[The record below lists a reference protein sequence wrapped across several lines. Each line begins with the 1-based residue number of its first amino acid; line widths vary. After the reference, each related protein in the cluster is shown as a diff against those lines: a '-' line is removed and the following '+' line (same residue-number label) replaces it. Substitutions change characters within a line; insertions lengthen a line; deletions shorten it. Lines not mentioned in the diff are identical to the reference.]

1 MGRVVFILLLLV
13 TSLWAL
19 RRPWIGVAGSYLVAI
34 LSPQAV
40 WYWNFEGLRPALWLL
55 LPTLIGFA
63 VGLARGELRL
73 DPLRNR
79 RIALL
84 AGLWIFLTVSY
95 FFGPYVDAGGPYR
108 FSDPAW
114 AFETLNKVLLLCFV
128 ACVCIDDERKVIALA
143 GVLVVSAVYLVYWAN
158 AQYLS
163 GQVWGRLAGPVDETG
178 TGIYADENTF
188 AMLFVVAQP
197 FLWFGG
203 FALRSVKLRY
213 ALWLVIPF
221 AWHAVFLTASRG
233 GLVGVAAVTALIAL
247 RSTRR
252 ALGLLLI
259 PALLV
264 AYVWQAGDLMKS
276 RAETIDEFR
285 TESSAATRLEAWGA
299 AWNMMRTHPVTGVG
313 LASFGPAFPNYSP
326 KEPREAHNTVLQVAG
341 ESGLFAGLALLLLVL
356 ATLRALWRNA
366 TRLRALPAPEGRGH
380 ILALLNE
387 ATLVAL
393 CGFSVCALFLSLQ
406 MYEILYFLLVLANG
420 ILYASSRA
428 TTAHEHR

>member
-1 MGRVVFILLLLV
+1 MGRVIFVLLLLV

-19 RRPWIGVAGSYLVAI
+19 RRPWIGVAASYLVAI
-34 LSPQAV
+34 LTPQAV

-55 LPTLIGFA
+55 LPTFIGFGVA
-63 VGLARGELRL
+63 LARGELKL

-79 RIALL
+79 RVALL
-84 AGLWIFLTVSY
+84 AGLWAFFAISY
-95 FFGPYVDAGGPYR
+95 FFGPYVDVGGPYR
-108 FSDPAW
+108 FTSAAW
-114 AFETLNKVLLLCFV
+114 AFETINKVLLLCFV
-128 ACVCIDDERKVIALA
+128 ALVCIDDERKVAVLA
-143 GVLVVSAVYLVYWAN
+143 GVLGISAIYLVYWAN
-158 AQYLS
+158 SQYLT

-178 TGIYADENTF
+178 TGIYGDENTF

-197 FLWFGG
+197 FLWYGG
-203 FALRSVKLRY
+203 FALRSAKLRY

-233 GLVGVAAVTALIAL
+233 GLVGVAAVTTLIAL
-247 RSTRR
+247 RSNRK
-252 ALGLLLI
+252 ALSLLLI
-259 PALLV
+259 PALAV

-299 AWNMMRTHPVTGVG
+299 AWNMMRAYPVTGVG
-313 LASFGPAFPNYSP
+313 LASFGPAFPDHSP

-341 ESGLFAGLALLLLVL
+341 ESGAFAGLALVLLIFG
-356 ATLRALWRNA
+356 TLRALWRNA
-366 TRLRALPAPEGRGH
+366 AHLRTLPQEGDGH
-380 ILALLNE
+380 ILPLLNE

-406 MYEILYFLLVLANG
+406 MYEILYFLLVLANA
-420 ILYASSRA
+420 ILYASSRR
-428 TTAHEHR
+428 TSSP

>member
-1 MGRVVFILLLLV
+1 MGRVVFFLLLLV
-13 TSLWAL
+13 TSIWAL
-19 RRPWIGVAGSYLVAI
+19 RRPWIGVAASYLVAI
-34 LSPQAV
+34 LTPQAV

-55 LPTLIGFA
+55 LPTLIGFG
-63 VGLARGELRL
+63 VGIARGELRL

-84 AGLWIFLTVSY
+84 AALWVFFAISY
-95 FFGPYVDAGGPYR
+95 FFGPYVDVGGPYR
-108 FSDPAW
+108 FSDAGW

-128 ACVCIDDERKVIALA
+128 AVVCIDDERKVAALA
-143 GVLVVSAVYLVYWAN
+143 GVLVASAIYLVYWAN
-158 AQYLS
+158 AQYLT

-197 FLWFGG
+197 FLWYGG
-203 FALRSVKLRY
+203 FALRSAKMRY

-233 GLVGVAAVTALIAL
+233 GLVGVAAVTTLIAL
-247 RSTRR
+247 RSNRK
-252 ALGLLLI
+252 ALSLLLI
-259 PALLV
+259 PALAV

-299 AWNMMRTHPVTGVG
+299 AWNMMRAHPVTGVG
-313 LASFGPAFPNYSP
+313 LASFGPAFPTYSP
-326 KEPREAHNTVLQVAG
+326 KEPREAHNTLLQVAG
-341 ESGLFAGLALLLLVL
+341 ESGMFAGLALLLLVFG
-356 ATLRALWRNA
+356 TLRALWRNT
-366 TRLRALPAPEGRGH
+366 TRLQENPGPEGHGH
-380 ILALLNE
+380 ILSLLNE

-420 ILYASSRA
+420 ILFASSRRA
-428 TTAHEHR
+428 TSQ

>member
-1 MGRVVFILLLLV
+1 MGRVVFFLLLLV
-13 TSLWAL
+13 TSVWAL
-19 RRPWIGVAGSYLVAI
+19 RRPWIGVAASYLVAI
-34 LSPQAV
+34 LTPQAV

-55 LPTLIGFA
+55 LPTLIGFG
-63 VGLARGELRL
+63 VGIARGELKL

-84 AGLWIFLTVSY
+84 AALWVFFAISY
-95 FFGPYVDAGGPYR
+95 FFGPYVDVGGPYR
-108 FSDPAW
+108 FSDAGW

-128 ACVCIDDERKVIALA
+128 AVVCIDDERKVAVLA
-143 GVLVVSAVYLVYWAN
+143 GVLVASAAYLVYWAN

-197 FLWFGG
+197 FLWYGG
-203 FALRSVKLRY
+203 FALRSAKMRY

-233 GLVGVAAVTALIAL
+233 GLVGVAAVTTLIAL
-247 RSTRR
+247 RSNRK
-252 ALGLLLI
+252 ALSLLLI
-259 PALLV
+259 PALAV

-299 AWNMMRTHPVTGVG
+299 AWNMMRAHPVTGVG

-326 KEPREAHNTVLQVAG
+326 KEPREAHNTLLQVAG
-341 ESGLFAGLALLLLVL
+341 ESGMFAGLALLLLVFG
-356 ATLRALWRNA
+356 TLRALWRNT
-366 TRLRALPAPEGRGH
+366 TRLRENPGPDGHGH
-380 ILALLNE
+380 ILSLLNE

-420 ILYASSRA
+420 ILFASSRRA
-428 TTAHEHR
+428 TSQ